1 MALKF
6 GRTAGITSRIDGD
19 GNIRYREE
27 EYDAYQSAVAA
38 EAQRKA
44 DYDARKAK
52 YKTDSDVYYG
62 RNTVDTKKAAGAA
75 AMINNTKTSKGENI
89 VATAAEGETQAQ
101 IDQRYDKAISSGQ
114 KVKYD
119 DPSIDDETRRFIKG
133 SMLGQDPSNLAFDK
147 GLKIRNYNEVYEG
160 NFNPEIWMEDVKK
173 GNFDRYGRGSHAPDK
188 VSYYQRGTTPVD
200 PGDYVPADLG
210 KEIKAKDTDFYNW
223 GDKMPTLKIKPDEG
237 KLIIPK
243 KEKEKEELTW
253 EAPVLDKRKKATHTR
268 HTRITGSFTN
278 DKGNYVKS
286 KTGIKDAVRIKQ
298 SDAVSPQ
305 RIKYNTEKRQS
316 AAYYS
321 GKTSFSG
328 DDITGKT
335 EEELRDFKKETR
347 DDLKRLR
354 KMGGM
359 SEYVKD
365 VRGDLATIRKATR
378 YAKKADL
385 GVSSATGL
393 TMEGDKSK
401 LRYFTPERT
410 KLAMNGDGK
419 MNREDGA
426 MAGYKEYQ
434 AQEKAKTF
442 RAQNENATNRNITW
456 GRQQGASE
464 GTAAQ
469 NTVTPSYGS
478 QVREKIK
485 TDNPTATKKEVRTL
499 VRAKKTADQD
509 LMNKVNLDMQ
519 AKGLIPKK

>member
-38 EAQRKA
+38 EVQRKA
-44 DYDARKAK
+44 DYDAKKAK
-52 YKTDSDVYYG
+52 YKADSDVYYG
-62 RNTVDTKKAAGAA
+62 RNTVDTKKAASAA

-101 IDQRYDKAISSGQ
+101 IDQRYDKAISSG
-114 KVKYD
+114 KMVKYD

-133 SMLGQDPSNLAFDK
+133 SLFGEDPSNLAFDK
-147 GLKIRNYNEVYEG
+147 GLKIRNYNEIYEG
-160 NFNPEIWMEDVKK
+160 NFNPEIWMKDVKK

-188 VSYYQRGTTPVD
+188 VGYYQRGVTPVD
-200 PGDYVPADLG
+200 PGEYVAANLG
-210 KEIKAKDTDFYNW
+210 KEITAKDTDFYNW
-223 GDKMPTLKIKPDEG
+223 GDKMPTRKINFNEG

-268 HTRITGSFTN
+268 HTKITGSYTN

-305 RIKYNTEKRQS
+305 RIKYNTEKRRS
-316 AAYYS
+316 AAYYGEAAS
-321 GKTSFSG
+321 GE
-328 DDITGKT
+328 ITGKNT
-335 EEELRDFKKETR
+335 EELRVLKKETR
-347 DDLKRLR
+347 DDIKGLR

-365 VRGDLATIRKATR
+365 ARNDISQIRKAIR
-378 YAKKADL
+378 YTKDADL

-393 TMEGDKSK
+393 TMEGDKST

-426 MAGYKEYQ
+426 MAGYKGYQ

-469 NTVTPSYGS
+469 NTVTPSYRS
-478 QVREKIK
+478 QMKDKIA
-485 TDNPTATKKEVRTL
+485 TDNPTATKREVRTL
-499 VRAKKTADQD
+499 ARAKQAADEVI
-509 LMNKVNLDMQ
+509 MNKVREDMI
-519 AKGLIPKK
+519 AKDMIKK